1 VTFAQPTPGN
11 ALVAVTQG
19 FVKLSVTA
27 EIVDVFGCDDFIGDD
42 TLIPWS
48 DAALHCHKRA
58 ARGPEEGLYSPR
70 SCRAWRRN
78 RKYWS
83 DSLRVTSDGREN
95 ISAQRPWSRTSARQP
110 MSKEK
115 SRASCVRTLAS
126 AMQASGES
134 TKNSTASKANK
145 GSRLPYRLSFSR
157 ITVRG
162 SVPRSYSAMKV
173 RVPLASKETA
183 DPLLSTAASR
193 QHGTTT
199 LRLTARLDWYQARSC
214 DTN

>member
-1 VTFAQPTPGN
+1 MHSHGHDGWLLRKNAVTFAQPTPGN

-27 EIVDVFGCDDFIGDD
+27 EIVDVFGCGDFIADD
-42 TLIPWS
+42 TLISPGVTRHY
-48 DAALHCHKRA
+48 HCHKRA

-95 ISAQRPWSRTSARQP
+95 KSAQRPWSRTSARQP

-126 AMQASGES
+126 AMQASG
-134 TKNSTASKANK
+134 
-145 GSRLPYRLSFSR
+145 R
-157 ITVRG
+157 ID
-162 SVPRSYSAMKV
+162 KEQH
-173 RVPLASKETA
+173 RVKSE
-183 DPLLSTAASR
+183 
-193 QHGTTT
+193 
-199 LRLTARLDWYQARSC
+199 
-214 DTN
+214 